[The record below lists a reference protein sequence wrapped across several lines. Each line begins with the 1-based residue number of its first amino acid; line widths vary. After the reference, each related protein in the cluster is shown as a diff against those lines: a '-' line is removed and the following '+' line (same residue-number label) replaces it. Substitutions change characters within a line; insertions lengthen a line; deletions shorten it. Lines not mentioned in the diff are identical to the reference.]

1 MDKIL
6 IIGTGGTIACVK
18 GDNIHLDKAFKILD
32 YVNYENVEF
41 ECVSPFT
48 VLSENM
54 DFNCWQ
60 KLVDCLKAVDFTAY
74 KGVIILHGSDTLS
87 FTASLVANAFYGKSI
102 ALVASDKPLEDPT
115 ANGIN
120 NFKKAVDV
128 ILAGSA
134 GTFVSYDGIFAV
146 DNEPE
151 LKAPCFNPK
160 NILVIKPYVNI
171 CYDNFSLA
179 GVDTVLHEM
188 YHSATAP
195 QNVLDFIEKCKKQG
209 VKFYFVTE
217 NSKAEYESAKDF
229 ENIFFN
235 SSLEKVYARIL
246 LTK

>member
-32 YVNYENVEF
+32 YVNYENVVF

-54 DFNCWQ
+54 DFACWQ
-60 KLVDCLKAVDFTAY
+60 KLIDCIKKVDFTSY
-74 KGVIILHGSDTLS
+74 RGVIILHGSDTLS

-102 ALVASDKPLEDPT
+102 ALVASDKPLEDET
-115 ANGIN
+115 ANGIT
-120 NFKKAVDV
+120 NFKKAVDI
-128 ILAGSA
+128 ILAGNI

-151 LKAPCFNPK
+151 IKYPCFSPK

-171 CYDNFSLA
+171 CYDDFSLKC
-179 GVDTVLHEM
+179 VDIVLHEM

-195 QNVLDFIEKCKKQG
+195 VSVLNFIEMCKNHG

-217 NSKAEYESAKDF
+217 NSKAEYESAKNF
-229 ENIFFN
+229 ENIIFN
-235 SSLEKVYARIL
+235 STLENAYARLL